1 MARRDPHSYADDAQL
16 QTESFALRAQID
28 FATRIITADVTL
40 QFRTPGRGQLD
51 LDTRE
56 LSIESIADASGHAL
70 AFTVHPPDPYI
81 GARLEVMLA
90 EVTPSITI
98 RYRTSPD
105 ASALQWLAPAQ
116 TNGGVHP
123 YLFSQCQAIHARSLV
138 PVQDTPALR
147 QRYTAELTIPSSLR
161 AVMAAADRGRT
172 EAGELATHRF
182 EMPQPIPP
190 YLFAFAIGDL
200 ASRELSPRVRVWAE
214 PGVVEKAAW
223 EFAGAEAMITAAE
236 ALFGPYDWERFDI
249 LTMPPSF
256 PYGGM
261 ENPRLTFITPTV
273 IAGDRSL
280 VSVIA
285 HELAHSWTGNL
296 VTNANAE
303 HFWLNEGFTMYAERR
318 ITEALEGE
326 EIAALSAA
334 LGRRELD
341 ESIERFAATPAMT
354 KLRTHLEGIDP
365 DECYS
370 LIPYEKGYLFLT
382 AIEAA
387 VGRPAFVAWLRTYL
401 ETFRFGAI
409 TTEDFVQHI
418 ERGLPG
424 ALAQVNAPAWLDG
437 EGLPANA
444 VTAKSSRLAAIE
456 ALGTQPPPADN
467 KWSATEW
474 ALYLENLPR
483 PPAVALPEATLRALD
498 AQFHLTES
506 GNYDVLVPWL
516 TLALKSGYLA
526 VLPRVERVVAEVGRM
541 KYLRPL
547 YTALAAEP
555 ATRDRGNALFDEL
568 RAGYHPIARQM
579 VEGVQARYRPAP

>member
-16 QTESFALRAQID
+16 QTESFALQAQLD
-28 FATRIITADVTL
+28 FATHIITAEVTL
-40 QFRTPGRGQLD
+40 QFRAPGRGQLD
-51 LDTRE
+51 LDTRD
-56 LSIESIADASGHAL
+56 LSIESITDASGHVL
-70 AFTVHPPDPYI
+70 AFTVHPPEPYI
-81 GARLEVMLA
+81 GARLEVTLA

-138 PVQDTPALR
+138 PVQDTPGLR
-147 QRYTAELTIPSSLR
+147 QRYSAELTIPSSLR

-190 YLFAFAIGDL
+190 YLFAFAVGDL
-200 ASRELSPRVRVWAE
+200 VSRELSPRVRVWAE
-214 PGVVEKAAW
+214 PGVVDKAAW
-223 EFAGAEAMITAAE
+223 EFAEAEAMITAAE

-326 EIAALSAA
+326 DAAALSAA

-382 AIEAA
+382 AIEAV

-401 ETFRFGAI
+401 ATFRFGAI
-409 TTEDFVQHI
+409 TTDDFVQHI

-424 ALAQVNAPAWLDG
+424 ALAKVNATAWLDG

-456 ALGTQPPPADN
+456 ALGTALPPQDTT
-467 KWSATEW
+467 WSATEW

-483 PPAVALPEATLRALD
+483 PPAVGLPEATLRALD

-547 YTALAAEP
+547 YTALAADP
-555 ATRDRGNALFDEL
+555 ATRDRGHALFDQL